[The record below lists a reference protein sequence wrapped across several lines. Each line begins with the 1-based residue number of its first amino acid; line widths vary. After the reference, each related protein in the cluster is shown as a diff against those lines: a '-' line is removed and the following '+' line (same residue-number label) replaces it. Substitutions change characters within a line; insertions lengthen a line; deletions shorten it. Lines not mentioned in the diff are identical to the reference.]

1 MPGITIADLLKAPH
15 QNRLPA
21 AVPGTNRVLGLRT
34 EGVEPNGSDSAYEQI
49 QLASR
54 ESLR

>member
-21 AVPGTNRVLGLRT
+21 AVLDEPALRLRVVEGGKKAPRRRRRRRPRT
-34 EGVEPNGSDSAYEQI
+34 KP
-49 QLASR
+49 
-54 ESLR
+54 